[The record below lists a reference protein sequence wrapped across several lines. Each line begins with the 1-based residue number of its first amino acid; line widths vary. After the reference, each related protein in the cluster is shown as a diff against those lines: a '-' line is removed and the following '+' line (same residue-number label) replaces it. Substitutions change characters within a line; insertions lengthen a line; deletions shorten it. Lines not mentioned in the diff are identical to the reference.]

1 MVDVIAEVGQAHDG
15 SLGILH
21 SYIDALSNTGVNAVK
36 FQTHIAEAES
46 SNYERFRVNFSYEDN
61 SRFDYWKRM
70 EFSLDQWMSIKK
82 HCDDVGLEFL
92 SSPFSNM
99 AVTWLE
105 QVGVKRYKI
114 GSGEVS
120 NFLMLDKIAKT
131 GKDIIISSGMSS
143 FDELDES
150 ITFLKSYSN
159 EISIL
164 QCTTKYPTSASE
176 IGLNVI
182 NELRD
187 RYNVPIGLSD
197 HSGTIYPSLAA
208 VALGAEIIEFHA
220 TFDRGLFGPDSKS
233 SLTINEIKKL
243 VEGVTF
249 IEESL
254 QCRIDKSDNSKFKE
268 SKAIFEKSLAVNK
281 EMKAGEELVLNVLE
295 AKKPSGYGISAKN
308 YKKVLGKKVIRE
320 MHKWDF
326 LTEENISD

>member
-36 FQTHIAEAES
+36 FQTHIAGQS
-46 SNYERFRVNFSYEDN
+46 SNYEKFRVNFSYEDN

-131 GKDIIISSGMSS
+131 GKDIIISSGM
-143 FDELDES
+143 
-150 ITFLKSYSN
+150 
-159 EISIL
+159 
-164 QCTTKYPTSASE
+164 
-176 IGLNVI
+176 
-182 NELRD
+182 
-187 RYNVPIGLSD
+187 
-197 HSGTIYPSLAA
+197 
-208 VALGAEIIEFHA
+208 VAL
-220 TFDRGLFGPDSKS
+220 
-233 SLTINEIKKL
+233 
-243 VEGVTF
+243 
-249 IEESL
+249 
-254 QCRIDKSDNSKFKE
+254 
-268 SKAIFEKSLAVNK
+268 VNL
-281 EMKAGEELVLNVLE
+281 M
-295 AKKPSGYGISAKN
+295 
-308 YKKVLGKKVIRE
+308 KVLP
-320 MHKWDF
+320 F
-326 LTEENISD
+326 YQ